1 MFTQEAFFLNSSCLL
16 IISKAFKQLS
26 SPVLN
31 KYRNVDLQEF
41 EISAD
46 NISVY
51 PNPAAD
57 FVIVGI
63 LTQNMN
69 EEVTI
74 TLFDAIGKIVYY

>member
-1 MFTQEAFFLNSSCLL
+1 MNSSCLL
-16 IISKAFKQLS
+16 IISKAFKQLF

-57 FVIVGI
+57 FVIVDI

>member
-1 MFTQEAFFLNSSCLL
+1 MNSSCLL

-26 SPVLN
+26 FPVLN

-57 FVIVGI
+57 FVIVDI